1 MLVIGRRAIWH
12 QVSAQLQ
19 FSRCAHI
26 PCNAFTTLWLPI
38 SRLCKHP
45 MQHWPCRENDTASY
59 TGLMKV
65 DMTAAAGH
73 GACGHINFPANCAG
87 VEMSFVARDPD
98 AMRDGRCQDDDGYL
112 VGYVTDQ
119 ASQMSYLMVYDAMT
133 MNSNPVAA
141 VEMPR
146 RIPLGFHGLYVHDH
160 ELQMEE
166 P

>member
-1 MLVIGRRAIWH
+1 
-12 QVSAQLQ
+12 
-19 FSRCAHI
+19 
-26 PCNAFTTLWLPI
+26 
-38 SRLCKHP
+38 
-45 MQHWPCRENDTASY
+45 MQYWSCRENDVISH

-73 GACGHINFPANCAG
+73 GACGHIAFPANCTG
-87 VEMSFVARDPD
+87 TEMSFVARDPD

-133 MNSNPVAA
+133 MNSKPVAA
-141 VEMPR
+141 VEVPR

-166 P
+166 S